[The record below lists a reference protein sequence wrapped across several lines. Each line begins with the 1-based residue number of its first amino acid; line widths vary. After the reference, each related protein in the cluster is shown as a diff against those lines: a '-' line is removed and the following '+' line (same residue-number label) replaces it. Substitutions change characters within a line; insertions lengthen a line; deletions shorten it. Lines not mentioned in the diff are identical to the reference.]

1 MAPWLDPAVMAFLLG
16 VGLGVAKADV
26 RLAPSAGATV
36 AAILLLAIGL
46 KGGKALATAGFD
58 GLGAPLLAT
67 VALGLLVPLVAWSL
81 LRASRR
87 FDHEQAAVIAGHY
100 GSTSAVTFAVALAW
114 LDTRGILVEAGMPVL
129 LAVLE
134 VPALV
139 VGVWLAKRGNGM
151 RWAPLLHEV
160 LLGRGIVLIAVGLLV
175 GRFADPAG
183 VAAISPFYE
192 GLFRGLLMLFIFD
205 LGAGV
210 GARLDGLRRAGP
222 ALVLFAVVMPLIG
235 AVLGILAGTWSGLG
249 PGGATVLG
257 VLAGSA
263 SYIAAPAAFRMAL
276 PDVDLGP
283 ALGAALGITFPFN
296 VTVGIPLYYILSTAL
311 DAGP

>member
-1 MAPWLDPAVMAFLLG
+1 MASPWFDPVVMAFLLG

-46 KGGKALATAGFD
+46 KGGKALAAAGVD

-67 VALGLLVPLVAWSL
+67 LALGLVVPLVAWSL

-87 FDHEQAAVIAGHY
+87 FDREQAAVIAGHY
-100 GSTSAVTFAVALAW
+100 GSTSAVTFAVAIAW
-114 LDTRGILVEAGMPVL
+114 LDARGVPVEAGMPVL

-139 VGVWLAKRGNGM
+139 VGVWLVRRGNGL

-192 GLFRGLLMLFIFD
+192 GLFRGLLMLFMFD

-210 GARLDGLRRAGP
+210 GARLDGLRRTGP
-222 ALVLFAVVMPLIG
+222 ALVGFALVMPLIG
-235 AVLGILAGTWSGLG
+235 ATAGILAGTWAGLG

-257 VLAGSA
+257 ILSGSA

-283 ALGAALGITFPFN
+283 SLGASLGVTFPFN
-296 VTVGIPLYYILSTAL
+296 VTFGIPLYYAL
-311 DAGP
+311 AAAVGGP